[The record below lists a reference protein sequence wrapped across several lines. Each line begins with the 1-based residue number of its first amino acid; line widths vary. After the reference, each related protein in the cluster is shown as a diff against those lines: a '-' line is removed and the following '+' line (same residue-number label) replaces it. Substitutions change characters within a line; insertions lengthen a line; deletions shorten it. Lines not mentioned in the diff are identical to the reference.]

1 MNFFNKNDH
10 KNLSDVKKFSSN
22 KKILE
27 EPNEDD
33 NAIEAIL
40 FTSVVPITTND
51 LKKSCP
57 NISDLAGALTRIKE
71 FYKDRG
77 INLVKIKNSYAF
89 RTAPRYSY
97 FLKEY
102 VEKKSKLS
110 KAAKETLAVIAY
122 NQPITRSEIE
132 SIRGVS
138 LYKGLIDS
146 LLETGWISLGAR
158 KDGPG
163 RPFTFVT
170 TNNFL
175 DYFGLQTVK
184 DMPNFCELREAG
196 FLGKKTEDVG
206 IFE

>member
-10 KNLSDVKKFSSN
+10 KNLSDDKEFYSN

-33 NAIEAIL
+33 NVLEAIL

-77 INLVKIKNSYAF
+77 INLIKIKNSYAF
-89 RTAPRYSY
+89 RTAPKYSY
-97 FLKEY
+97 LLKEH

-110 KAAKETLAVIAY
+110 KAAKVTLAVIAY
-122 NQPITRSEIE
+122 NQPVTRSEIE

-158 KDGPG
+158 KDVPG

-184 DMPNFCELREAG
+184 DMPNFRELREAG
-196 FLGKKTEDVG
+196 FLDNKPEDFA